1 MSRESKDLAASYSP
15 DRNLALELVR
25 VTETAAV
32 AASAWVGRGDK
43 DAADGAAV
51 AAMRKMIN
59 TVDMQGVIVIGEGEK
74 DNAPML
80 HNGEVV
86 GNGNGPL
93 CDVAVDPIDGT
104 TLTSAGLNGAVSV
117 IALAPRGSMFDP
129 KDVYYMNKIVTGPE
143 TASVIDI
150 TAPAG
155 ENVRRVAKAK
165 GVDVSDITVIVL
177 DRPRHDELLKELRA
191 AGARIRLI
199 RDGDVAAAI
208 ETARPNT
215 GIDILMGIGG
225 TPEGVVTAAAMRAL
239 GGVIQGQLHPR
250 SDGERASA
258 KNAGYDLS
266 KVYTTNDLV
275 SSDDVFF
282 SATGITDGE
291 LLKGVRHTAFGAVS
305 QSLVIRGRSKT
316 VRIIETEHRFN

>member
-1 MSRESKDLAASYSP
+1 MSLESNAIFP

-59 TVDMQGVIVIGEGEK
+59 TVDMQGLIVIGEGEK

-80 HNGEVV
+80 HNGEQV
-86 GNGNGPL
+86 GNGNGPM

-104 TLTSAGLNGAVSV
+104 TLTSNGLNGAVSV

-143 TASVIDI
+143 AASVIDI
-150 TAPAG
+150 TVPAG

-177 DRPRHDELLKELRA
+177 DRPRHDDLLKELRA

-208 ETARPNT
+208 ETARPDT

-250 SDGERASA
+250 SDGERESA

-305 QSLVIRGRSKT
+305 HSLVVRGRSKT

>member
-1 MSRESKDLAASYSP
+1 MSPEFNQTSSNFP

-51 AAMRKMIN
+51 SAMRKMIN

-80 HNGEVV
+80 HNGEQV

-104 TLTSAGLNGAVSV
+104 TLTSNGLNGAVSV

-143 TASVIDI
+143 AASVIDI
-150 TAPAG
+150 TVPAG
-155 ENVRRVAKAK
+155 ENVRRVARAK

-177 DRPRHDELLKELRA
+177 DRPRHDDLLKELRA

-208 ETARPNT
+208 ETARPDT

-250 SDGERASA
+250 SDGERESA

-305 QSLVIRGRSKT
+305 HSLVIRGRSKT

>member
-1 MSRESKDLAASYSP
+1 MSPEFDFP

-25 VTETAAV
+25 VTETAAL
-32 AASAWVGRGDK
+32 AASTWVGRGDK

-59 TVDMQGVIVIGEGEK
+59 TVDMSGVIVIGEGEK

-80 HNGEVV
+80 HNGEEV
-86 GNGNGPL
+86 GNGSGPV

-104 TLTSAGLNGAVSV
+104 TLTSNGLNGAVSV
-117 IALAPRGSMFDP
+117 IALAPRGTMFDP
-129 KDVYYMNKIVTGPE
+129 KGAFYMNKIVTGPE
-143 TASVIDI
+143 AASVVDI

-177 DRPRHDELLKELRA
+177 DRPRHAQLLQELRA

-208 ETARPNT
+208 ETARIGT

-239 GGVIQGQLHPR
+239 GGVIQGQLMPQ
-250 SDGERASA
+250 SDSEKASA
-258 KNAGYDLS
+258 KDAGHDLS
-266 KVYTTNDLV
+266 KIYSTNDLV
-275 SSDDVFF
+275 ASDDVFF

-291 LLKGVRHTAFGAVS
+291 LLRGVRHTAFGAIS
-305 QSLVIRGRSKT
+305 HSLVVRGRSKT
-316 VRIIETEHRFN
+316 VRIIETEHR

>member
-1 MSRESKDLAASYSP
+1 MSLESKGMELNNNP

-25 VTETAAV
+25 VTETAAL

-80 HNGEVV
+80 HNGEAV
-86 GNGNGPL
+86 GNGNGPE

-117 IALAPRGSMFDP
+117 IALAPRGCMFDP

-143 TASVIDI
+143 AASVIDI

-177 DRPRHDELLKELRA
+177 DRPRHDDLLKELRA

-208 ETARPNT
+208 ETARPIT

-250 SDGERASA
+250 SDGERESA

-305 QSLVIRGRSKT
+305 HSLVIRGRSKT

>member
-1 MSRESKDLAASYSP
+1 MSAELNFP

-25 VTETAAV
+25 VTETAAL
-32 AASAWVGRGDK
+32 AASTWVGRGDK

-59 TVDMQGVIVIGEGEK
+59 TVDMSGVIVIGEGEK

-86 GNGNGPL
+86 GNGNGPE

-104 TLTSAGLNGAVSV
+104 TLTSNGLNGAVSV
-117 IALAPRGSMFDP
+117 IALAPRGTMFDP
-129 KDVYYMNKIVTGPE
+129 KGAFYMNKIVTGPE
-143 TASVIDI
+143 AASVIDI
-150 TAPAG
+150 TAPAS
-155 ENVRRVAKAK
+155 ENVKKVAKAK

-177 DRPRHDELLKELRA
+177 DRPRHAQLLKDLRQ

-208 ETARPNT
+208 ETARIGT

-225 TPEGVVTAAAMRAL
+225 TPEGVVTAAAIRAL
-239 GGVIQGQLHPR
+239 GGVIQGQLMPQ
-250 SDGERASA
+250 SENEKESA
-258 KNAGYDLS
+258 KAAGHDLS
-266 KVYTTNDLV
+266 KIYSTNDLV
-275 SSDDVFF
+275 ASDDVFF

-291 LLKGVRHTAFGAVS
+291 LLRGVRHNAFGAVS
-305 QSLVIRGRSKT
+305 HSLVVRGRSKT
-316 VRIIETEHRFN
+316 VRIIETEHR